1 MRIELTK
8 YGFANRPVSHS
19 GTSPHHAQQSMVQ
32 GVASGRIVCQHL
44 AMSIPTSNPPVSP
57 GSSEWLLIEESLRR
71 LRMDLAQG
79 RDSRAAYQALSVAE
93 RSLLLFPLRPL
104 LEELCEISADEA
116 ELRIELPDELE
127 VPRQWEGLLSEFAVE
142 SMRNWRAHGRESRA
156 ERKFLNKSEVYRIS
170 LGVRLAQGRLTVQFD
185 DDGPG
190 IHPALVLQK
199 AEDLELFAAG
209 ERAAIEEQLRKGNS
223 EPVHQLLFK
232 DGLTTRPSADFTAG
246 RGMGLAR
253 LAQEAGRL
261 GARISARSSALMG
274 GLCLVLELPCKVMG
288 LRAQALESVPGVTGI
303 LCQPAGVGSF
313 RIFSLSPPEAAAWSR
328 DHFGG
333 RKVSWI
339 SVEPMSSAF
348 VAAGLVEET

>member
-1 MRIELTK
+1 M
-8 YGFANRPVSHS
+8 
-19 GTSPHHAQQSMVQ
+19 
-32 GVASGRIVCQHL
+32 
-44 AMSIPTSNPPVSP
+44 SNPFVHP

-79 RDSRAAYQALSVAE
+79 RDSRAAYQALNVAE

-116 ELRIELPDELE
+116 ELVLELPEELE
-127 VPRQWEGLLSEFAVE
+127 VPRQWEPLLREFAVE

-156 ERKFLNKSEVYRIS
+156 ERKFLNKSEAYRVR
-170 LGVRLAQGRLTVQFD
+170 LGVRLAQGRLMIQFD

-190 IHPALVLQK
+190 IHPALVIQK
-199 AEDLELFAAG
+199 AEDLGLFAPG
-209 ERAAIEEQLRKGNS
+209 ERATVEEQLRKGNS

-232 DGLTTRPSADFTAG
+232 DGLSTRSSADLDAG

-253 LAQEAGRL
+253 LAQESSRL
-261 GARISARSSALMG
+261 GARISAKSSSLMG
-274 GLCLVLELPCKVMG
+274 GLCLLLELPCKVMG
-288 LRAQALESVPGVTGI
+288 LRAQVLESAPGVSGV
-303 LCQPAGVGSF
+303 LCQPADARGSGTF
-313 RIFSLSPPEAAAWSR
+313 RIFSLAPQEAAAWNR

-339 SVEPMSSAF
+339 SVEPNSASF
-348 VAAGLVEET
+348 VAAGLVEDS